1 MFYQLIDQLAD
12 LFLLL
17 DDKVAIDL
25 IKKYQGKKTSE
36 ELTLLCLSLSSN
48 DEYVSMD
55 LQLNFMLNVQ
65 LFEFKYLMKKMMKV
79 SDAINK

>member
-1 MFYQLIDQLAD
+1 VFYQLIDQLAD